1 MIYIIKYFIII
12 YIMPSIL
19 VKFKRLIFTSS
30 CCNAADT
37 EIVIKEHSTSV
48 NSIDSKSNLQD
59 NALSPKPSK
68 S

>member
-1 MIYIIKYFIII
+1 
-12 YIMPSIL
+12 MPSIL